1 MSFVTING
9 IKGKVFIPDEKTII
23 RKHPCKDCFYCQ
35 FCSDEKCSLCL
46 KKQASEKNIDTDN
59 SLR

>member
-1 MSFVTING
+1 MSFITING
-9 IKGKVFIPDEKTII
+9 IKGKIFIPDEKTII

-46 KKQASEKNIDTDN
+46 AKKALENKLHNDS
-59 SLR
+59 SC